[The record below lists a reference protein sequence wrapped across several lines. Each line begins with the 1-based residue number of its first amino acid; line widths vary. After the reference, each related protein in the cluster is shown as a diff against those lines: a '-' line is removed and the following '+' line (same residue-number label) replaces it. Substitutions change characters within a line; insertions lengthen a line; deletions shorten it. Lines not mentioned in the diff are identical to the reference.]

1 MPRIFNLGEY
11 STRLENVNLIVGEG
25 LCSNI
30 YVVGSEE
37 AVVIDT
43 GVGNYSNPV
52 WPQLEELGVSPDKV
66 KGVVLTHAHHDHA
79 MGAFIILQRA
89 DPKVFVHR
97 LDTQYIASRFGPN
110 LVKVEDGDVIETE
123 LWPLEVV
130 WTPGHTEGGM
140 CLYAREERILFS
152 GDTVFPDGNYGSYY
166 GESGSL
172 HAIIESLR
180 KLSELEVD
188 IMLPGHGRPL
198 LEGAGE
204 HIKLAYSKASRHVV
218 RP

>member
-1 MPRIFNLGEY
+1 LPRIYDLGEH
-11 STRLENVNLIVGEG
+11 SARLNNLHLIVGEG

-30 YVVGSEE
+30 YVVGKDE

-43 GVGNYSNPV
+43 GVGNYANPV
-52 WPQLEELGVSPDKV
+52 WPQLEELGVTPDKV

-89 DPKVFVHR
+89 DPRVYVHR
-97 LDTQYIASRFGPN
+97 LDTQYIASRFGDN

-123 LWPLEVV
+123 LWPLEAI

-152 GDTVFPDGNYGSYY
+152 GDTVFPDGGYGAYY

-172 HAIIESLR
+172 KAIIESLR
-180 KLSELEVD
+180 RLSELEVD
-188 IMLPGHGRPL
+188 IMLPGHGRPVF
-198 LEGAGE
+198 EGAGE
-204 HIKLAYSKASRHVV
+204 HIRLAHSKASR
-218 RP
+218 RA

>member
-1 MPRIFNLGEY
+1 MPRTYDLGEH
-11 STRLENVNLIVGEG
+11 SARLNSLHLIVGEG

-30 YVVGSEE
+30 YVVGKDE

-43 GVGNYSNPV
+43 GVGNYANPV
-52 WPQLEELGVSPDKV
+52 WPQLEELGVTPDKV

-89 DPKVFVHR
+89 DPRVYVHR
-97 LDTQYIASRFGPN
+97 LDTQYIASRFGDN

-123 LWPLEVV
+123 LWPLEAI

-152 GDTVFPDGNYGSYY
+152 GDTVFPDGGYGAYH

-172 HAIIESLR
+172 KAIIESLR
-180 KLSELEVD
+180 RLSELEVD

-198 LEGAGE
+198 LEDASE
-204 HIKLAYSKASRHVV
+204 HIKLSYSKASRHA
-218 RP
+218 